1 MPPQPQ
7 MEVQGNQEAS
17 LDDFGPV
24 ESESPPISGAEVQSA
39 EREDLQLVVAGSA
52 EALPVWVHPF
62 DSQQLRDLLS
72 EAHRGYQADAWW
84 QSKPLAASSLLQE
97 DSQSLAIVIHQSAS
111 SSLVPVQPASQV
123 LAVTANRQEITK
135 VYARR
140 RMRKREEKKESP

>member
-72 EAHRGYQADAWW
+72 EAHRGYQE
-84 QSKPLAASSLLQE
+84 E